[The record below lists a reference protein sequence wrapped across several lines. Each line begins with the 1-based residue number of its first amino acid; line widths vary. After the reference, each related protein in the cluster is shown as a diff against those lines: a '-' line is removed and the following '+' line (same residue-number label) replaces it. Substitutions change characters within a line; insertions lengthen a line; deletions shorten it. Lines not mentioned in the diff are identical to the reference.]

1 MPETEVINEEGQRA
15 KTDLQDSQSQ
25 DQSLRTRRCAG
36 LAEKKDTSGILVQTR
51 TSFRTSFRTSPSNK
65 EVPVGEKLIWLRI
78 TRMMLQAYMCQKH
91 CC

>member
-1 MPETEVINEEGQRA
+1 MSGTEVINEEGQRG
-15 KTDLQDSQSQ
+15 KTDLLDSQSQ

-51 TSFRTSFRTSPSNK
+51 TNFRPSPSNK
-65 EVPVGEKLIWLRI
+65 EVAAEEKLPWLKI